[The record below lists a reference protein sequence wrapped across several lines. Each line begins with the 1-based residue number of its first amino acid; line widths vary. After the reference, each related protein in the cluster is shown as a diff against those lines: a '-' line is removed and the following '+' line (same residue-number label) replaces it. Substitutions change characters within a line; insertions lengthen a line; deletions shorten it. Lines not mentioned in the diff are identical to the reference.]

1 LEVLIHPRALPLTDF
16 PSASGNSSEGV
27 DHKFSENVYS
37 GSLKLDGRFTSDIH
51 GIRNNI
57 HDSDDDDL
65 YDSWLENGKE
75 TEAPDSVPRNNTTY
89 NEEPPETLGVS
100 SGENLYVD
108 GSSSARIPENM
119 GQEAAAS
126 VDARMGGNDDEIMVE
141 ADQFQKNIA
150 QGKEPVPSK
159 GASVRGDEVV
169 SERFVS
175 SIDASDHADNVF
187 APGQDVL
194 VAKSNEN
201 ASATTSI
208 SAKITGDALDLDGE
222 DPFPEIFDDEPD
234 SDDEQA

>member
-57 HDSDDDDL
+57 HDSDDDL

-150 QGKEPVPSK
+150 QVKEPVPSK

-175 SIDASDHADNVF
+175 GIDASDHADNVF
-187 APGQDVL
+187 APSQDVL

>member
-1 LEVLIHPRALPLTDF
+1 MEVLIHPRALPLTDF
-16 PSASGNSSEGV
+16 PSASGYSSEGV

-75 TEAPDSVPRNNTTY
+75 TEAPDSVPRNNTRY
-89 NEEPPETLGVS
+89 NEEPSETLGVS
-100 SGENLYVD
+100 SVENLYVD

-119 GQEAAAS
+119 GQVAAAS

-141 ADQFQKNIA
+141 ADQFQKNVA
-150 QGKEPVPSK
+150 QGKEPAPSK
-159 GASVRGDEVV
+159 GASVPGDEVV

-175 SIDASDHADNVF
+175 GIDSSDNADNVF

-208 SAKITGDALDLDGE
+208 SAKITGDPFDLDGE

-234 SDDEQA
+234 SDDEQS